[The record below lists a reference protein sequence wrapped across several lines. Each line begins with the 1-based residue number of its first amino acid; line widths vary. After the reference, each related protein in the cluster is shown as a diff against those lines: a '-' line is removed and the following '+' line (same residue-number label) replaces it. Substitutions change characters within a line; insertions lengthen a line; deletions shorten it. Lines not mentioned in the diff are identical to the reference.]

1 MMTVAQRFLKYTT
14 FETTSCEASES
25 CPSTPGQMELAR
37 ELAAELRDM
46 GVADARVDEHGYVY
60 ATIPAKGD
68 HPARVGLI
76 AHMDTSDGV
85 KGPTHA
91 QVIPNYDGKAVTL
104 QNGVVIDGFDFL
116 ESLKGQDLIVTDG
129 ESVLGADDKAG
140 VAEIMALAAL
150 LTAPDAPEHCQ
161 VCIGF
166 TPDEEIGRG
175 ADLFDV
181 AGFGADYAYTV
192 DGGAVGELEY
202 ENFNASAATV
212 EVRGVNIHPGS
223 AKNQMK
229 NAALIAM
236 EFNGML
242 PPWETPSHTEGYE
255 GFYHLC
261 SMEGE
266 EERAVLRYILRD
278 HDGDKLRQKQENLRR
293 IAAYLNAKWGEG
305 TVEVRVKES
314 YRNMKEM
321 LLPHMEIVDKA
332 RAAFEACGVT
342 PKVQP
347 IRGGTDGARLSYMG
361 LLCPNLS
368 AGGYNCH
375 GRKELITVQALEKMT
390 QVLLEIVKKA

>member
-1 MMTVAQRFLKYTT
+1 MMTVAQRFLKYTG

-25 CPSTPGQMELAR
+25 CPSTPGQMVLAQALV
-37 ELAAELRDM
+37 EELREM
-46 GVADARVDEHGYVY
+46 GVTDARVDAHGYVY
-60 ATIPAKGD
+60 ASIPPKGEY
-68 HPARVGLI
+68 PASIGLI

-91 QVIPNYDGKAVTL
+91 QVIPNYDGKPVTL
-104 QNGVVIDGFDFL
+104 KNGVVIEGFDFL

-140 VAEIMALAAL
+140 VAEIMALAAQL
-150 LTAPDAPEHCQ
+150 MSPDAPEHCR

-192 DGGAVGELEY
+192 DGGALGELEY
-202 ENFNASAATV
+202 ENFNAAAAVV

-229 NAALIAM
+229 NANLIAM

-242 PPWETPSHTEGYE
+242 PPWETPAHTEGYE
-255 GFYHLC
+255 GFYHLGA
-261 SMEGE
+261 MEGD

-278 HDGDKLRQKQENLRR
+278 HDGDKLRQKKETMLCV
-293 IAAYLNAKWGEG
+293 AAYLNGKWGEG
-305 TVEVRVKES
+305 TVKVTLRDS

-321 LLPHMEIVDKA
+321 LEPHMEIVEKA
-332 RAAFEACGVT
+332 RAAFEACGVA
-342 PKVQP
+342 PRVQP

-368 AGGYNCH
+368 TGGYNCH
-375 GRKELITVQALEKMT
+375 GRRELITVQALEKMT
-390 QVLLEIVKKA
+390 EVLLEIVKKG